1 MCILVIPNVLT
12 AGNVIDLLG
21 SASAI
26 LVMTELHANDTN
38 VLTIVTTVVFAILN
52 AFLPEMQV
60 WSMINLGMR

>member
-1 MCILVIPNVLT
+1 MCILVIPNALT
-12 AGNVIDLLG
+12 AGNVIDLLE

-52 AFLPEMQV
+52 AFLQEMQV